1 MITPF
6 LTTTERQAYEQVPQ
20 EISYQDLLTY
30 FHFNDQD
37 QELISLQRRPVNRL
51 GFALQLALVR
61 YMGFIPQQW
70 MSQVPEAVIQFIRE
84 QLELVTV
91 SVSHYGRREAT
102 RSDHLKTI
110 MQYLGWRRW
119 QPLDAPGLEQWLLD
133 RALEHDRERLLLEMT
148 CQKLQRECILRPAIM
163 TLERIVVGVVL
174 AADAETYRRLIPL
187 LTQEVKDHLDSL
199 LVVDPETRTSHHRW
213 LARPAT
219 SNSPSAIK
227 EAIHKLVFL
236 KELSVADWNTDVL
249 NTNRGKR
256 LASLARKRTSQ
267 AIRRYAPKR
276 RYPLL
281 VAFLKESYLDIT
293 DAILTMFSDYWEGAV
308 GRSRREME
316 AYQQQVTQAKDQ
328 TLETLGKAAMLILD
342 EEHIGDSELRT
353 YVYNHLSKN
362 ALLRAVETC
371 QAILKPTRN
380 SYLDFL
386 ENRYGVIKRF
396 SPRLLAEMSFQYA
409 YQKDD
414 FADAMQLV
422 TGLQTGRR
430 RKLPPDA
437 PVGFLTP
444 TWKAF
449 VHDEQKELR
458 KSAYQI
464 SVLATLRDRLRSGDV
479 FVTISRKF
487 ADLESYLIPV
497 HPWGSL
503 RTEVC
508 QQLNMPEQAT
518 DRIDERV
525 AELESYLPVLDELL
539 QQGGEIRIEK
549 GDLVVAPLEAEALP
563 DMFQQLDKQIS
574 AMLPEVDLSEV
585 LVEVDEWI
593 DFSSYWPGQDGK
605 PLDATYKP
613 YLYAALLATA
623 CNIPLKNMAR
633 SASLSYQTLWWIA
646 HHYLRE
652 DTIKQA
658 NNQLVNYHHQQ
669 WLTQYWGGGTL
680 SSSDGQR
687 FPVSGKIRNA
697 KSIVRYFGF
706 GQGVTF
712 YTHTSDQYAQYG
724 SKVIPTTERDA
735 TYVLD
740 EILGN
745 ETDLE
750 ILEHTTDTAG
760 YTDLLFALFDL
771 LGLQFSPR
779 IRDIS
784 DQKLCKIKDRAL
796 DYPELKFTGTI
807 NPAYLKRRWDDML
820 RLAGSLKRG
829 YVTASLFISKLQ
841 SYPRQN
847 NWTYVLQQYGQ
858 FIKTIFILRYLQSK
872 PLRRKI
878 HAQLNK
884 GELLHALRSWLWFGG
899 DGVIRRKQEED
910 QQEVVGSLNL
920 LTNMVVLWNTIYQ
933 QKIIERVRKQG
944 NSPTEED
951 IRHLSPARFEH
962 INRLGRY
969 SFQSTDEL
977 RNGKLRPLRK
987 DKA

>member
-1 MITPF
+1 MISPF

-30 FHFNDQD
+30 FHFSDQD
-37 QELISLQRRPVNRL
+37 HELILLQRRPVNRL

-70 MSQVPEAVIQFIRE
+70 MSQVPAAVIQFVRE
-84 QLELVTV
+84 QLELEAI
-91 SVSHYGRREAT
+91 SVSHYGQREAT

-133 RALEHDRERLLLEMT
+133 RALEHDRERLLLEMA
-148 CQKLQRECILRPAIM
+148 CQKLQREYILRPAIM

-174 AADAETYRRLIPL
+174 ATDAETHRRLTPL
-187 LTQEVKDHLDSL
+187 LTQEVKDHLDHL
-199 LVVDPETRTSHHRW
+199 LVVDPETRTSNHRW
-213 LARPAT
+213 LTRPAT

-227 EAIHKLVFL
+227 EAIHKLIFL

-267 AIRRYAPKR
+267 AIRRYAPER

-293 DAILTMFSDYWEGAV
+293 DAILTMFSDYWEVVV
-308 GRSRREME
+308 GKSKREME

-328 TLETLGKAAMLILD
+328 TLETLGKAAMLIVD
-342 EEHIGDSELRT
+342 EEHIDDSELRT
-353 YVYNHLSKN
+353 YIYDHLSRST
-362 ALLRAVETC
+362 LLKAVETC

-396 SPRLLAEMSFQYA
+396 SPQLLAEMAFQYA
-409 YQKDD
+409 FQKDD
-414 FADAMQLV
+414 FAEAMQLV
-422 TGLQTGRR
+422 TELQVGKR

-437 PVGFLTP
+437 AVGFLTP

-449 VHDEQKELR
+449 VFNEEKELR

-479 FVTISRKF
+479 FVHISRKF

-497 HPWGSL
+497 RRWGGL
-503 RTEVC
+503 RTEVY

-518 DRIDERV
+518 DRIDERIN
-525 AELESYLPVLDELL
+525 ELESYLPVLDELL
-539 QQGGEIRIEK
+539 QQGSEIRIEQ
-549 GDLVVAPLEAEALP
+549 GDLVVTPLEAEALP
-563 DMFQQLDKQIS
+563 DTFQQLDKQIS

-585 LVEVDEWI
+585 IVEVDEWI

-605 PLDATYKP
+605 PLDVAYKP

-712 YTHTSDQYAQYG
+712 YTHTSDQYSQYG

-784 DQKLCKIKDRAL
+784 DQKLCKIKDRTL

-807 NPAYLKRRWDDML
+807 NPDYLKRRWDDML

-858 FIKTIFILRYLQSK
+858 LIKTIFILRYLQSK

-920 LTNMVVLWNTIYQ
+920 LTNMVVLWNTTYE
-933 QKIIERVRKQG
+933 QKIIEQLRKQG

-969 SFQSTDEL
+969 TFQSTDEL
-977 RNGKLRPLRK
+977 RKGKLRPLRR
-987 DKA
+987 DKK